1 MKKKIH
7 PNNYRIVVYKDMTSN
22 DTFFCKS
29 TLLTKEKINLNG
41 KEFPLYKMEISSFSH
56 PFYTGQIKYVDATGR
71 IDKFYKKY
79 KKKK

>member
-1 MKKKIH
+1 MKKKNH

-29 TLLTKEKINLNG
+29 TLLTKEKIHLNG

>member
-7 PNNYRIVVYKDMTSN
+7 PNNYRIVVFKDMTSN

-41 KEFPLYKMEISSFSH
+41 KEFTLYKMEISSFSH